1 MDDDTAFVIAKL
13 AIMETLLRDLFV
25 QHFAHLREPI
35 QAAERRRE
43 AYGKGYSGL
52 SDPSIPQQFALQQ
65 DEMMN
70 QFFDDVISELRR
82 RAGIRTQDKQP

>member
-1 MDDDTAFVIAKL
+1 MDDDTAFMLAKL
-13 AIMETLLRDLFV
+13 AIMETLLLDLFV
-25 QHFAHLREPI
+25 QQFAHRQEPI

-70 QFFDDVISELRR
+70 QFFDDVISQLRR
-82 RAGIRTQDKQP
+82 AANIRKQDKSP

>member
-1 MDDDTAFVIAKL
+1 MDDDSAFVLAKL
-13 AIMETLLRDLFV
+13 AIIETLLRDLFV
-25 QHFAHLREPI
+25 QHFAHLHEPI

-52 SDPSIPQQFALQQ
+52 SDPSIPQQIALQQ

-70 QFFDDVISELRR
+70 QFFDDVISQLRR
-82 RAGIRTQDKQP
+82 RANIRKQDKSP